1 MARALQLVVCEYASL
16 ELVQSHTH
24 PALHTITAYLLK
36 LWSDHSQ
43 VRDEDFYPDPKS
55 LLKIETRANGSE
67 IDALVEADS

>member
-1 MARALQLVVCEYASL
+1 MQLEYASVL
-16 ELVQSHTH
+16 AWNWSKATLT

-43 VRDEDFYPDPKS
+43 VRDEDFYPDPES
-55 LLKIETRANGSE
+55 LLKIETLANGSE

>member
-1 MARALQLVVCEYASL
+1 MALGAIGVCECASL

-24 PALHTITAYLLK
+24 PALHTITAYRLK
-36 LWSDHSQ
+36 LWSDHSR
-43 VRDEDFYPDPKS
+43 VGDEDFYPDPKS